1 MADNE
6 VAPRG
11 YFPGSRTPL
20 PTEVESKKKQPAKRE
35 TGVWDARPTRK
46 IVNGMP
52 VDFFPIGAV
61 CAAFG
66 RPAVTIRLWIRQGH
80 LPPAT
85 FRMPDRNGVK
95 GRRLYTREQI
105 EALIRVADEHGIRE
119 AGRVDWTKHTTFAE
133 DVRNAWNNLK

>member
-1 MADNE
+1 MGDNE
-6 VAPRG
+6 VEHRG

-20 PTEVESKKKQPAKRE
+20 PTQVESKKKQPAKRE
-35 TGVWDARPTRK
+35 VVAWDARPTK
-46 IVNGMP
+46 KAVNGQM
-52 VDFFPIGAV
+52 VDFFSIGAV

-95 GRRLYTREQI
+95 GRRLYTREQV
-105 EALIRVADEHGIRE
+105 EALIEVADAHGIRE
-119 AGRVDWTKHTTFAE
+119 AGRVDWSKHGGFAD
-133 DVRNAWNNLK
+133 DVRRAWADLK